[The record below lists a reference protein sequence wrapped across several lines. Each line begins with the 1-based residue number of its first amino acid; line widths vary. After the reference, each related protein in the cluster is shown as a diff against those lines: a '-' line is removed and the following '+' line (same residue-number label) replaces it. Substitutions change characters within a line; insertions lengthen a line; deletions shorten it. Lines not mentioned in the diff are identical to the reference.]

1 MWSLSLLV
9 RENGSRGEDKEL
21 ARYAQLEYGKADA
34 GWLVALARQQAKNRS
49 KRGIRRRFSS
59 LFRRDTGSAAVRSS
73 ELDSKGGMRTAND
86 GGTVV
91 AETFLREDCAH
102 DDLRSLGSG
111 GNAAY
116 YRCQTCTS
124 VVIAQ
129 GGKHW
134 VLGPKS
140 AE

>member
-9 RENGSRGEDKEL
+9 RENGSRGEEKEL
-21 ARYAQLEYGKADA
+21 ARYAQLEYGSADA
-34 GWLVALARQQAKNRS
+34 RWLRALAKQQAKNRT

-59 LFRRDTGSAAVRSS
+59 LFSRETRSGTVRSS
-73 ELDSKGGMRTAND
+73 PEVSGGGTRTAND

-91 AETFLREDCAH
+91 AETLLREECAH
-102 DDLRSLGSG
+102 DDLRSLGIG

-116 YRCQTCTS
+116 YRCQACTS

-140 AE
+140 VV